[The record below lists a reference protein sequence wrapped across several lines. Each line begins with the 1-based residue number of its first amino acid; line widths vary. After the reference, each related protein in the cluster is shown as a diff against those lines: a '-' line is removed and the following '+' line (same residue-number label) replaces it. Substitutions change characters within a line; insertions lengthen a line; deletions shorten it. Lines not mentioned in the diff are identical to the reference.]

1 MIDFGGAGLDAN
13 YGISDSK
20 DITQYTDATTLNI
33 SPNYNALVG
42 INNVNTKNNVDIDW
56 KKHLDAKQASLYSL
70 YKKNPEIVSN
80 PFIING
86 DIYKLIEKGGN

>member
-1 MIDFGGAGLDAN
+1 MIDFGGGAGLDAN

-42 INNVNTKNNVDIDW
+42 INNVDTKNNVDIDW
-56 KKHLDAKQASLYSL
+56 KHLDAKQASLYS
-70 YKKNPEIVSN
+70 YYIKEP
-80 PFIING
+80 
-86 DIYKLIEKGGN
+86 